1 MKITLEMDNLQ
12 SAVEGAINA
21 NITNIVEQEV
31 DALIKAKVNESAKL
45 IEDIVN
51 EKIIAFVNEYFKT
64 VTITVGGGWN
74 DPVKTYGIEEYIKLQ
89 IAEKIETQQINVKD
103 RYGNTKT
110 VSFNDYCKQMFD
122 VDKAVERTLNDF
134 MNSTAKSINQN
145 INDMFNDAARRAL
158 SESVLNLLS
167 KNETFQN
174 MQDSIKCIANRD

>member
-1 MKITLEMDNLQ
+1 MRVTLEMDNLQ
-12 SAVEGAINA
+12 SAIEGAINT
-21 NITNIVEQEV
+21 NIANIVEQEV

-51 EKIIAFVNEYFKT
+51 EKITAFVNEYFKT
-64 VTITVGGGWN
+64 ATITVGGGWN

-89 IAEKIETQQINVKD
+89 IAEKIENQQIKI
-103 RYGNTKT
+103 GNGYDEKI
-110 VSFNDYCKQMFD
+110 VSFNDYCKKIFD
-122 VDKAVERTLNDF
+122 VDKAVKKALDDF
-134 MNSTAKSINQN
+134 MNALSKSINQN
-145 INDMFNDAARRAL
+145 INDMFNDCARRAL